1 MKKITLWILYLL
13 TSGLVFGQTSPLYNT
28 PITST
33 ASNPV
38 WFFIQNPGS
47 GRVLEL
53 SESGT
58 NTVSLVVPL
67 TSNNERQLWRFVKNG
82 TTYSIVNKGRT
93 GSFNTSF
100 AWDNSGTGEFSIVT
114 GFATGKYEIKS
125 STNNYL
131 IDATAA
137 AGNISFSATKPTS
150 NPGTW
155 YFVNAPTPS
164 TPENPVW
171 YQWQSLRTAATTIN
185 VLQSSILKWTS
196 ANSPTN
202 DDQKWRFETTTNGYK
217 IANKAE
223 PTKFMYRSG
232 TVGTNDN
239 VTSSDAN
246 ATTFVFSPRS
256 NATGSLYIYELSSN
270 PNNFFDYASG
280 GSLGL
285 YTSSGNQENRHHT
298 IRGFLNV
305 APTINTPTGS
315 YPSTQYVNI
324 TLPATESA
332 FIAYTTDGSDPNTS
346 VTRVI
351 STSNTSVDVKL
362 FNFLQSSV
370 TVTVKACAYKPGFYS
385 STVVSTDYTLAASTT
400 QWFYLQFANGNWVI
414 ADQGAGTILKTAA
427 QVAGSPAQLWS
438 IQEVTPG
445 SKTYFLTS
453 ALGNKINFANSRYV
467 SNATTGLALAI
478 DNTKNTTYPGNLE
491 IRQAAT
497 AATGNHMNMNGG
509 AGTGKEI
516 ADFTY
521 GDGGNVMRIV
531 PLPAFNGNA
540 LNLNGSSN
548 YMRIPHNDVFNYTNI
563 QEFSITYWVNVGAYK
578 TNARMIAKR
587 APSTGTSGYEIWGT
601 NSSAQFYAVNTP
613 NESNVN
619 YFSQWGTGTGSLSSW
634 IHIGFTVSGTGA
646 SRKMTMYQ
654 NGVKVKESTNDI
666 TGANSNNTRDVLIG
680 FGEYTG
686 STYFQGIMDNIR
698 FWNKGL
704 TQSEVEAD
712 QTSNVSSSTPNL
724 IAAYDFE
731 TVDLNAMTVADIK
744 GTHTANLEGYSAL
757 TASVEQFG
765 MSGRGNTNE
774 PILRATVTVSAT
786 DAVGQPLAAVNLN
799 NAILN
804 LTGTT
809 SLSDIT
815 SLKIFSTGSTVN
827 FDPRDPI
834 TKGAVLLGSCSPAA
848 GDISCTLSGT
858 LAAGTNY
865 LWITADIA
873 NNATEGNQIDMALK
887 SITYNTDKTYTLTA
901 NNPTGTTNIMLARKL
916 ILAPGDAGSANYR
929 IPAVIT
935 ANDGSVIVFT
945 DKRKNNNSDLPED
958 IDVVAHRSTD
968 NGKTWSAATTIAQGT
983 GVGAGFGDVATVK
996 TKTGKIIALFA
1007 GGTGFG
1013 TSTSSNPIK
1022 VYKSESTDNGIS
1034 WSAPTDIT
1042 SQLYAQGCTDPT
1054 RAAWSGLFIASGQ
1067 MLYTSTG
1074 RIMAVGLVRGDGSG
1088 TNNNYIVYSDDDG
1101 TTWTMSN
1108 SKVISS
1114 GDEAKIMELA
1124 DGTFMVT
1131 SRKGGAAGRLKAT
1144 SADGLTWTGTSSNI
1158 SELVEPACNGDF
1170 IRYSKAGESTTGN
1183 ILLHS
1188 IPNNVSSRR
1197 NVSVFY
1203 STNEGTSWTLGKSIV
1218 PEMANN
1224 GLSGYSGLTVLA
1236 DGTIGAY
1243 VEVENYSGVYELVY
1257 MNFSLNWLTGGLQ
1270 TFAENRWTGAV
1281 SNDYSN
1287 AANWSAGAVPQGA
1300 TPDIVVAGNAANP
1313 LLLSGT
1319 QTFGSITVNPGAR
1332 LTLDSENITASS
1344 INIISNG
1351 TGMGTVLDNTN
1362 LITRNASVK
1371 VQLTGKTGVST
1382 NDNWWYITTPV
1393 TGATSA
1399 VFKNDVSNL
1408 FGYYDETSATYPQ
1421 ITTTTSALN
1430 KGTGYLVKLGGANA
1444 YYDLTGTLN
1453 NGDVT
1458 VNLTRTGTTNAKRGF
1473 NLIGNP
1479 YPSYINWNTLL
1490 GSRTDIRPTIW
1501 YRSRTAGGQMA
1512 FDTWN
1517 GLAGTGAGKNG
1528 TVSQYIPPMQAFWV
1542 KVDKDGTTGDP
1553 VLNTVQLT
1561 FNNTVRSHRPSG
1573 NATSSL
1579 LRAPQQNELQLIR
1592 LQVSNGTNRDET
1604 ILMASE
1610 LASNGIDRYDAE
1622 KMQNN
1627 NTEIPEIAIWMN
1639 NTETAINAVNQFPL
1653 NTEIPLIFRPGK
1665 DGNFSL
1671 SATEIKT
1678 AEENIEFILKDSNGD
1693 TETILNNG
1701 DKYSFAAA
1709 TTDTG
1714 NRFALVL
1721 RAKGTTTGDTQF
1733 GLNPIKAFVSAQ
1745 QRIIVENTQP
1755 GNNVQIFSTTGQLLE
1770 SMTAK
1775 SQSTESTGHFTKGV
1789 YFVKVS
1795 NYVQKIIIH

>member
-1 MKKITLWILYLL
+1 M
-13 TSGLVFGQTSPLYNT
+13 Q
-28 PITST
+28 PI
-33 ASNPV
+33 
-38 WFFIQNPGS
+38 
-47 GRVLEL
+47 
-53 SESGT
+53 
-58 NTVSLVVPL
+58 
-67 TSNNERQLWRFVKNG
+67 
-82 TTYSIVNKGRT
+82 
-93 GSFNTSF
+93 
-100 AWDNSGTGEFSIVT
+100 
-114 GFATGKYEIKS
+114 
-125 STNNYL
+125 
-131 IDATAA
+131 
-137 AGNISFSATKPTS
+137 
-150 NPGTW
+150 
-155 YFVNAPTPS
+155 
-164 TPENPVW
+164 
-171 YQWQSLRTAATTIN
+171 
-185 VLQSSILKWTS
+185 
-196 ANSPTN
+196 
-202 DDQKWRFETTTNGYK
+202 
-217 IANKAE
+217 
-223 PTKFMYRSG
+223 
-232 TVGTNDN
+232 
-239 VTSSDAN
+239 
-246 ATTFVFSPRS
+246 
-256 NATGSLYIYELSSN
+256 
-270 PNNFFDYASG
+270 YA
-280 GSLGL
+280 
-285 YTSSGNQENRHHT
+285 
-298 IRGFLNV
+298 
-305 APTINTPTGS
+305 
-315 YPSTQYVNI
+315 
-324 TLPATESA
+324 
-332 FIAYTTDGSDPNTS
+332 
-346 VTRVI
+346 
-351 STSNTSVDVKL
+351 
-362 FNFLQSSV
+362 
-370 TVTVKACAYKPGFYS
+370 
-385 STVVSTDYTLAASTT
+385 
-400 QWFYLQFANGNWVI
+400 
-414 ADQGAGTILKTAA
+414 
-427 QVAGSPAQLWS
+427 
-438 IQEVTPG
+438 
-445 SKTYFLTS
+445 
-453 ALGNKINFANSRYV
+453 V
-467 SNATTGLALAI
+467 SNAYDVFVGWGQYGGGYLKGKI
-478 DNTKNTTYPGNLE
+478 DNL
-491 IRQAAT
+491 
-497 AATGNHMNMNGG
+497 
-509 AGTGKEI
+509 
-516 ADFTY
+516 
-521 GDGGNVMRIV
+521 
-531 PLPAFNGNA
+531 
-540 LNLNGSSN
+540 
-548 YMRIPHNDVFNYTNI
+548 
-563 QEFSITYWVNVGAYK
+563 
-578 TNARMIAKR
+578 
-587 APSTGTSGYEIWGT
+587 
-601 NSSAQFYAVNTP
+601 
-613 NESNVN
+613 
-619 YFSQWGTGTGSLSSW
+619 
-634 IHIGFTVSGTGA
+634 
-646 SRKMTMYQ
+646 
-654 NGVKVKESTNDI
+654 
-666 TGANSNNTRDVLIG
+666 
-680 FGEYTG
+680 
-686 STYFQGIMDNIR
+686 R
-698 FWNKGL
+698 FWSKGL
-704 TQSEVEAD
+704 NQSEVETD
-712 QTSNVSSSTPNL
+712 QSSVVTSSTPNL
-724 IAAYDFE
+724 IAAYDFS

-744 GTHTANLEGYSAL
+744 STHTAYLHNYDDLSVSNLQ
-757 TASVEQFG
+757 QFG
-765 MSGRGNTNE
+765 MTGRGNTND
-774 PILRATVTVSAT
+774 PILRATAIVSAT

-799 NAILN
+799 SAILN

-809 SLSDIT
+809 NLSDIS
-815 SLKIFSTGSTVN
+815 SLKVYSTGSTVN
-827 FDPRDPI
+827 FDPRNP
-834 TKGAVLLGSCSPAA
+834 TGKGAVLLGSCSPAA
-848 GDISCTLSGT
+848 GDITCTLSGT

-873 NNATEGNQIDMALK
+873 ENAAEGNQIDIALK
-887 SITYNTDKTYTLTA
+887 TITAGSTHTLAA
-901 NNPTGTTNIMLARKL
+901 NNPIGTTNIMLARKL
-916 ILAPGDAGSANYR
+916 IVAPGDANSTHYR

-935 ANDGSVIVFT
+935 ANDGSVILFT
-945 DKRKNNNSDLPED
+945 DKRKFNNTDLPED
-958 IDVVAHRSTD
+958 IDVVTHRSTD

-1007 GGTGFG
+1007 GGAGFG
-1013 TSTSSNPIK
+1013 ASTSSNPIK

-1144 SADGLTWTGTSSNI
+1144 SADGLTWTNTSSNI

-1188 IPNNVSSRR
+1188 IPNHASSRR

-1203 STNEGTSWTLGKSIV
+1203 STNEGNSWTLGKSIV
-1218 PEMANN
+1218 PVMANN
-1224 GLSGYSGLTVLA
+1224 GLSGYSALTVLA

-1313 LLLSGT
+1313 LVLSGT

-1332 LTLDSENITASS
+1332 LTLDSENISASS

-1362 LITRNASVK
+1362 LTTRNASVK

-1408 FGYYDETSATYPQ
+1408 FGYYDEATATYPQ
-1421 ITTTTSALN
+1421 ITTTTSLN
-1430 KGTGYLVKLGGANA
+1430 KGNGYLVKLGGANA
-1444 YYDLTGTLN
+1444 YYDLAGTLN

-1473 NLIGNP
+1473 NLVGNP

-1501 YRSRTAGGQMA
+1501 YRSRTAGGQMV

-1517 GLAGTGAGKNG
+1517 GLTGTGAGKNG
-1528 TVSQYIPPMQAFWV
+1528 TVSQYITPMQAVWV

-1561 FNNTVRSHRPSG
+1561 FSNTVRSHRPSG

-1721 RAKGTTTGDTQF
+1721 RAKGTTTGETQF
-1733 GLNPIKAFVSAQ
+1733 GLNPIKAFASAQ
-1745 QRIIVENTQP
+1745 QRIIVENIQT

-1770 SMTAK
+1770 SITAK
-1775 SQSTESTGHFTKGV
+1775 SQRTESTSHFTKGV

>member
-1 MKKITLWILYLL
+1 MKKIILYVILALL
-13 TSGLVFGQTSPLYNT
+13 GITTQVTAQLTGTAVT
-28 PITST
+28 P
-33 ASNPV
+33 
-38 WFFIQNPGS
+38 
-47 GRVLEL
+47 
-53 SESGT
+53 
-58 NTVSLVVPL
+58 TVSTEAEPIYYYIESAAVTTVGTPGTTVTDILPMKNKGYVMYSPTAAGKTKYRISTGADDEQWTLV
-67 TSNNERQLWRFVKNG
+67 SISG
-82 TTYSIVNKGRT
+82 TTYLKNKGT
-93 GSFNTSF
+93 GLYFRQSHSVGSTANEAFTYTSLGS
-100 AWDNSGTGEFSIVT
+100 DQYS
-114 GFATGKYEIKS
+114 IKS
-125 STNNYL
+125 STSSSYLLAWNNATCDRWSSAGL
-131 IDATAA
+131 DQNTAWFFTAA
-137 AGNISFSATKPTS
+137 
-150 NPGTW
+150 
-155 YFVNAPTPS
+155 
-164 TPENPVW
+164 
-171 YQWQSLRTAATTIN
+171 
-185 VLQSSILKWTS
+185 
-196 ANSPTN
+196 
-202 DDQKWRFETTTNGYK
+202 
-217 IANKAE
+217 
-223 PTKFMYRSG
+223 
-232 TVGTNDN
+232 
-239 VTSSDAN
+239 
-246 ATTFVFSPRS
+246 
-256 NATGSLYIYELSSN
+256 
-270 PNNFFDYASG
+270 
-280 GSLGL
+280 
-285 YTSSGNQENRHHT
+285 
-298 IRGFLNV
+298 
-305 APTINTPTGS
+305 
-315 YPSTQYVNI
+315 
-324 TLPATESA
+324 PA
-332 FIAYTTDGSDPNTS
+332 
-346 VTRVI
+346 
-351 STSNTSVDVKL
+351 
-362 FNFLQSSV
+362 
-370 TVTVKACAYKPGFYS
+370 YS
-385 STVVSTDYTLAASTT
+385 
-400 QWFYLQFANGNWVI
+400 
-414 ADQGAGTILKTAA
+414 
-427 QVAGSPAQLWS
+427 
-438 IQEVTPG
+438 
-445 SKTYFLTS
+445 
-453 ALGNKINFANSRYV
+453 
-467 SNATTGLALAI
+467 
-478 DNTKNTTYPGNLE
+478 
-491 IRQAAT
+491 
-497 AATGNHMNMNGG
+497 
-509 AGTGKEI
+509 
-516 ADFTY
+516 
-521 GDGGNVMRIV
+521 
-531 PLPAFNGNA
+531 GNA
-540 LNLNGSSN
+540 LNLNGSTN
-548 YMRIPHNDVFNYTNI
+548 FMRIPHNAAFNFSNT
-563 QEFSITYWVNVGAYK
+563 EAFSISFWINSNLVAGR
-578 TNARMIAKR
+578 NARIIAKR
-587 APSTGTSGYEIWGT
+587 GPNEAATTDKSGYEIWGLNTTT
-601 NSSAQFYAVNTP
+601 NFLAVNTTTGT
-613 NESNVN
+613 SNTNLYSVWGTVAGTPTTWTHIA
-619 YFSQWGTGTGSLSSW
+619 YVVTGTGTDRN
-634 IHIGFTVSGTGA
+634 II
-646 SRKMTMYQ
+646 MYQ
-654 NGVKVKESTNDI
+654 NGQV
-666 TGANSNNTRDVLIG
+666 
-680 FGEYTG
+680 TG
-686 STYFQGIMDNIR
+686 SAKISNKDVSTFSVTNGFDVFIGKGQYDGGSGKVNGKMDNIR
-698 FWNKGL
+698 FWNKAL
-704 TQSEVEAD
+704 SAVEVESD
-712 QTSNVSSSTPNL
+712 QATVVNASTPNL

-765 MSGRGNTNE
+765 MSGRGNTND

-815 SLKIFSTGSTVN
+815 SLKVYSTGTNVN

-834 TKGAVLLGSCSPAA
+834 TKGAVLLASCSPAA

-873 NNATEGNQIDMALK
+873 NNATEGNQIDIALK
-887 SITYNTDKTYTLTA
+887 SITYNTDKIHTLAA

-916 ILAPGDAGSANYR
+916 IVAPGDAGSANYR

-935 ANDGSVIVFT
+935 AKDGSVILFT
-945 DKRKNNNSDLPED
+945 DKRKFNNTDLPQD
-958 IDVVAHRSTD
+958 IDVVTHRSTD
-968 NGKTWSAATTIAQGT
+968 NGKTWSTATTIAQGT

-996 TKTGKIIALFA
+996 TKTGKIISLFA
-1007 GGTGFG
+1007 GGAGFVA
-1013 TSTSSNPIK
+1013 STSSNPIK

-1042 SQLYAQGCTDPT
+1042 SQLYAQGCSDPT
-1054 RAAWSGLFIASGQ
+1054 RATWSGLFIASGQ

-1088 TNNNYIVYSDDDG
+1088 TNNNYIVYSDDEG

-1131 SRKGGAAGRLKAT
+1131 SRRGGASGRLKAT
-1144 SADGLTWTGTSSNI
+1144 SPDGLTWTETSSNI

-1188 IPNNVSSRR
+1188 IPNNASSRR

-1218 PEMANN
+1218 PVMANN
-1224 GLSGYSGLTVLA
+1224 GLSGYSALTVLA

-1243 VEVENYSGVYELVY
+1243 VEVENYSGVYGLVY
-1257 MNFSLNWLTGGLQ
+1257 MNFSLNWLTSGLQ

-1287 AANWSAGAVPQGA
+1287 VANWSAGAVPQGE

-1362 LITRNASVK
+1362 LTTRNATVK

-1393 TGATSA
+1393 TGATSD

-1408 FGYYDETSATYPQ
+1408 FGYYNEATATYPQ
-1421 ITTTTSALN
+1421 ITTTTSLN
-1430 KGTGYLVKLGGANA
+1430 KGNGYLVKLGGANA
-1444 YYDLTGTLN
+1444 YYDLAGTLN

-1473 NLIGNP
+1473 NLVGNP

-1501 YRSRTAGGQMA
+1501 YRSRTAGGQMV

-1517 GLAGTGAGKNG
+1517 GLTGTGAGKNG

-1561 FNNTVRSHRPSG
+1561 FSNTVRSHRPSG

-1592 LQVSNGTNRDET
+1592 LQVSNGSNRDET

-1709 TTDTG
+1709 TTDTR
-1714 NRFALVL
+1714 NRFAFVL
-1721 RAKGTTTGDTQF
+1721 RTKGTTTGETQF
-1733 GLNPIKAFVSAQ
+1733 GLNPIKAFASAQ
-1745 QRIIVENTQP
+1745 QRIIVENIHT
-1755 GNNVQIFSTTGQLLE
+1755 GNNILIFSATGQLLE
-1770 SMTAK
+1770 SITAK
-1775 SQSTESTGHFTKGV
+1775 SQRTESTGNFTKGV